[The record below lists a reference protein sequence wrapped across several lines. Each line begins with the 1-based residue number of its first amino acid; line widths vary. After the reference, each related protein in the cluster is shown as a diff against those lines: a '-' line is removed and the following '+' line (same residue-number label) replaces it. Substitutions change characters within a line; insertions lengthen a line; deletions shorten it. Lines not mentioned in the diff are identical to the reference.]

1 MAITCFTPSTED
13 NWKHE
18 NHVCREILRPDCSD
32 PPRKQ
37 PKGSPGSRQSGQ
49 YRNHLARSRVLANL
63 KLRLE
68 TEALPGS
75 DHALAYLAGKYR
87 QGLSA
92 NTIRASATAVISFLS
107 FLGGAGKSLEDLTR
121 SDIEAYVEAEQ
132 DRGLSILSVDGK
144 IRSLYPF
151 ISFLVTQ
158 NTAAPAI
165 LEHRL
170 QVKKPETLPR
180 AIPPDDLAKLLA
192 VLDNIRDRAMV
203 LLLLRTGMRIGELL
217 ELTVMDINLV
227 EHQITIYIGEKNYQG
242 RVVYFGEDAGEA
254 LLAWLDIRE
263 PSRNYL
269 FYGRKDQPLSYVA
282 AWFRI
287 STCFKKA
294 GLSHKPYSPH
304 CLRHT
309 FATEVL
315 NAGMRLEVVQQLLG
329 HKDIEMTRRYARLS
343 DSTREEEYFRAM
355 SKIEKGGACDE
366 DDRFSHKLQAVLEK
380 KKLFPT
386 HD

>member
-1 MAITCFTPSTED
+1 MAGTCFIPQTED
-13 NWKHE
+13 NWKHGK
-18 NHVCREILRPDCSD
+18 HVCREILRPEFSK
-32 PPRKQ
+32 PIEKI
-37 PKGSPGSRQSGQ
+37 PKSPTKHQESRQS
-49 YRNHLARSRVLANL
+49 RNYLSRKRVLSNL
-63 KLRLE
+63 KMRLE
-68 TEALPGS
+68 ADTLPGS
-75 DHALAYLAGKYR
+75 DHALLYLSAKYR

-92 NTIRASATAVISFLS
+92 NTIRASGTTVISFLT
-107 FLGGAGKSLEDLTR
+107 FLEGAGKTLENLTR

-144 IRSLYPF
+144 IRGLYPF

-158 NTAAPAI
+158 NMAAPSI

-192 VLDNIRDRAMV
+192 ALDDIRDRAMV

-227 EHQITIYIGEKNYQG
+227 DHQITIYIGEKNYQG

-254 LLAWLDIRE
+254 LLAWLDIRD

-282 AWFRI
+282 AWYRI
-287 STCFKKA
+287 SACLKKA

-355 SKIEKGGACDE
+355 SKIEKGGICDE
-366 DDRFSHKLQAVLEK
+366 DDRFNHKLQAVFEK
-380 KKLFPT
+380 KKLFTT